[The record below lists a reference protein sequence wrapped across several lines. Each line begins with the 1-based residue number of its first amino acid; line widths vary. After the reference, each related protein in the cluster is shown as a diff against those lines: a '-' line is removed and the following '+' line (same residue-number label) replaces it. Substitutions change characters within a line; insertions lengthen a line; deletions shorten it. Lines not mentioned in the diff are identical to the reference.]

1 MKTYYRII
9 WVDDDMDTTAIDQED
24 VTEFLDDHGIRAD
37 ITPVQAP
44 SDGSVHEKLNDL
56 LQDEELDLLLVD
68 FNMDG
73 LRGDELVNLIRNSDH
88 VYLPVIFYSS
98 SPVEE
103 LFDAVKSSQLDGVYI
118 ANRDQLII
126 KFKAVVESLLV
137 KEHTIKRTRGLL
149 MEGVSEI
156 DARFG
161 GIFAQALAQ
170 LEEKDKE
177 ALRKY
182 LEKIAQER
190 AQSAEKAM
198 ERFPADVAAF
208 EEHMASNYMTK
219 AYDTYTRWRIFSK
232 ALELLK
238 HDEEVRNVLKEFAD
252 SKSDVPALNSLRN
265 NYAHQTRAELDA
277 SHSDS
282 QCIDIRRQLRRHQA
296 NIEKIDGQLPG

>member
-9 WVDDDMDTTAIDQED
+9 WIDDDMDTTATDRED

-37 ITPVQAP
+37 INPVQAP
-44 SDGSVHEKLNDL
+44 PDGSIHEKLNDL
-56 LQDEELDLLLVD
+56 LQDKELDLLLVD
-68 FNMDG
+68 YNMGG

-88 VYLPVIFYSS
+88 IYLPVIFYSS

-118 ANRDQLII
+118 ANRDQLMF

-161 GIFAQALAQ
+161 GIFAQALTQ
-170 LEEKDKE
+170 LDAKRKE

-182 LEKIAQER
+182 LENIVQNR
-190 AQSAEKAM
+190 AKSTEKASKQY
-198 ERFPADVAAF
+198 PADVAAF
-208 EEHMASNYMTK
+208 EEHMTSKYMTK
-219 AYDTYTRWRIFSK
+219 AYDTYTRWRVFRK
-232 ALELLK
+232 ALELLE
-238 HDEEVRNVLKEFAD
+238 HDEEVCTILKEFAD
-252 SKSDVPALNSLRN
+252 PKAEHPSLNSLRN
-265 NYAHQTRAELDA
+265 NYAHQTRAELDEH
-277 SHSDS
+277 HSDN
-282 QCIDIRRQLRRHQA
+282 QCIEIRRQLRRHQA
-296 NIEKIDGQLPG
+296 NVEKIDGQLPG